1 MDEFV
6 GFPKIARL
14 SREMVVTEKIDGTN
28 AQVVIEE
35 IPVIDYIL
43 REYAKCALILGVQKL
58 ENSYL
63 YMMAGSKDRY
73 LIPGK
78 VTDNFGF
85 AAWVKEH
92 AEELFALGKGRHFGE
107 WWGAG
112 IQRKYN
118 QKVRRFSLF
127 NTSRWLY
134 PGAVRTDEKQIYI
147 PPCCDIV
154 PVIYTGMFNTTTV
167 SDMLKLLHENGSWA
181 APGFMNPEGV
191 VIYHAAAN
199 FCFKKTLLKDE
210 APKGIKA

>member
-28 AQVVIEE
+28 AQIYIEQL
-35 IPVIDYIL
+35 IDSDDVWMARNDSTIIASREGNAEMWVL
-43 REYAKCALILGVQKL
+43 R
-58 ENSYL
+58 
-63 YMMAGSKDRY
+63 AGSREHW
-73 LIPGK
+73 LTPGK
-78 VTDNFGF
+78 GADNFGF
-85 AAWVKEH
+85 AAWAVEH
-92 AEELFALGKGRHFGE
+92 ADELFALGPGRHFGE

-134 PGAVRTDEKQIYI
+134 PGAVRSDEKQIYI

-210 APKGIKA
+210 APKGLKA